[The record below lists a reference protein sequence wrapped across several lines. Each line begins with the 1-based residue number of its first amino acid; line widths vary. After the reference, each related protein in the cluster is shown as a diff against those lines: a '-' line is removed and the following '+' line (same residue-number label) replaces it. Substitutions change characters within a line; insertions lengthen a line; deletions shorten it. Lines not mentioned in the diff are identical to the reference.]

1 MSANNNLKRAL
12 SRAHFQPGFGGTE
25 RCPWGR
31 HSGRTRLSRRCLGL
45 SASSHPS
52 TDSRPLRE
60 TAASCRECGAG
71 CGQPRAGALP
81 CRCCA
86 VLATRGR
93 CGRGGGGQCCSARR
107 RPRGLVSWQQRGT
120 RAAAP
125 GSTGRCPRGRRD
137 HERPSAGVSG
147 AARGWAR
154 REGSRLPTPARRGPG
169 GTPLLRSRG
178 CGALH
183 GAVRTAGSEAFC
195 RADSVRSED
204 AIRKQC
210 GPHVGMAFGCR
221 LQVWLRSRRSIS
233 STRKHTELQMKYRT
247 PYPGRCFCAGC
258 CKRHSC
264 TAGSG
269 CCHFDCWEITTQC
282 SQHSQDRYLHPW
294 VLTAALG
301 LMAMGPP
308 CCM

>member
-1 MSANNNLKRAL
+1 MSASNNLKRAL

-93 CGRGGGGQCCSARR
+93 CGRGGGGAAPPGGVPAVSCPGNSAGREQRR
-107 RPRGLVSWQQRGT
+107 R
-120 RAAAP
+120 AAS

-154 REGSRLPTPARRGPG
+154 REGSRLPTPARRGRG
-169 GTPLLRSRG
+169 GLRSSALAAAELCTAPSARRG
-178 CGALH
+178 
-183 GAVRTAGSEAFC
+183 
-195 RADSVRSED
+195 
-204 AIRKQC
+204 
-210 GPHVGMAFGCR
+210 P
-221 LQVWLRSRRSIS
+221 RRSV
-233 STRKHTELQMKYRT
+233 ERT
-247 PYPGRCFCAGC
+247 VFGVRM
-258 CKRHSC
+258 R
-264 TAGSG
+264 
-269 CCHFDCWEITTQC
+269 
-282 SQHSQDRYLHPW
+282 
-294 VLTAALG
+294 
-301 LMAMGPP
+301 
-308 CCM
+308 

>member
-93 CGRGGGGQCCSARR
+93 R
-107 RPRGLVSWQQRGT
+107 
-120 RAAAP
+120 RAAS

-154 REGSRLPTPARRGPG
+154 REGSRLPTPARRGRG
-169 GTPLLRSRG
+169 GLRSSALAAAELCTAPSARRG
-178 CGALH
+178 
-183 GAVRTAGSEAFC
+183 
-195 RADSVRSED
+195 
-204 AIRKQC
+204 
-210 GPHVGMAFGCR
+210 P
-221 LQVWLRSRRSIS
+221 RRSV
-233 STRKHTELQMKYRT
+233 ERT
-247 PYPGRCFCAGC
+247 VFGVRM
-258 CKRHSC
+258 R
-264 TAGSG
+264 
-269 CCHFDCWEITTQC
+269 
-282 SQHSQDRYLHPW
+282 
-294 VLTAALG
+294 
-301 LMAMGPP
+301 
-308 CCM
+308 